1 MRVKRITRKVGPGPA
16 HVRGHQAQEDTMT
29 TTDNGPR
36 PKDAGRDEPPA
47 RTWHPGQ
54 GAADSHG

>member
-1 MRVKRITRKVGPGPA
+1 
-16 HVRGHQAQEDTMT
+16 MT
-29 TTDNGPR
+29 TTDNGSQ

-47 RTWHPGQ
+47 RTWRPGR